1 MKVSDVPQL
10 AEFSISQDTHDLSL
24 CAIEAWGISETPQ
37 SLDYSR
43 ISPIKLLLG
52 QLKSTEEEL
61 QKLICSE

>member
-10 AEFSISQDTHDLSL
+10 AEFSISEDTMICLFAPSKHGVFQKRLNRSINL
-24 CAIEAWGISETPQ
+24 ESH
-37 SLDYSR
+37 S
-43 ISPIKLLLG
+43 IKLLLG